1 MTDQNP
7 QEQAIRTLES
17 KHGEK
22 QAIIRESI
30 LQMLRLQEDVNAQI
44 TTSWRDQNYPWYRAA
59 WIECAELMDHHGWKW
74 WKHETPNEDQIH
86 LELVD
91 IWHFGLSD
99 CLQHSQDNNLTADAL
114 YRSVY
119 LVSLVPTQ
127 TSLLEATETFA
138 QDCLQLGRFPTLSF
152 AQLLSSAG
160 LDFHQLCTL
169 YLGKNTL
176 NCFRQDHG
184 YKDGQY
190 HKVWGGK
197 EDNEHLSSILRSISP
212 SEVPAAKLQKDVY
225 AALKASYPEPA

>member
-1 MTDQNP
+1 MTDQDFQKQVP
-7 QEQAIRTLES
+7 IAHEPD
-17 KHGEK
+17 HGEK
-22 QAIIRESI
+22 QVIIRESI
-30 LQMLRLQEDVNAQI
+30 LQMLQLQEEVNTQI
-44 TTSWRDQNYPWYRAA
+44 TPSWRDQNYPWYRAA

-74 WKHETPNEDQIH
+74 WKHETPDEDQIH

-99 CLQHSQDNNLTADAL
+99 CLQHSQDKNLTADAL

-119 LVSLVPTQ
+119 LVSLVPTS
-127 TSLLEATETFA
+127 TPLLKATEAFA
-138 QDCLQLGRFPTLSF
+138 RDCLQFGRFPTLSF

-160 LDFHQLCTL
+160 MNFQQLATL

-190 HKVWGGK
+190 HKVWDGK
-197 EDNEHLSSILRSISP
+197 EDNEHLSLILRRISA
-212 SEVPAAKLQKDVY
+212 SEMPTAQLQQDVY
-225 AALKASYPEPA
+225 AALKASYPEPV